1 MEGKR
6 LWQHQLHRRRLLRG
20 AALSSAGLAAAAVLG
35 CSRGEKPQPTPAA
48 AQPKR
53 GGVLRRVSKTTAF
66 NGGLDPHVQQGSQTG
81 EMGLFYQTLVRLNPH
96 DNMVEPELAQR
107 WEQPSP
113 TDYVFTLAPNVKWH
127 NKPPANG
134 RALVAADVMFSLERL
149 RTNDPRFLS
158 RSLLDLV
165 DKIEAVNTTTVRIT
179 TKEPDVT
186 TVNNLAALSAKILAP
201 EVVEKAGD
209 KFGTADVAVGT
220 GAFILQALDDTGVV
234 VVRNPDYWKPGLPY
248 LDGVN
253 LAVIRE
259 PQAEW
264 AAFLAGQIDF
274 AYVPGTEAKK
284 VSVEQADKFDLRWFK
299 DVSNV
304 VCLAN
309 LQRKPFDDPRVSRA
323 LKLLV
328 DHQEAKTAYAEVWWG
343 RGYISVAFGAALDGW
358 DFTEEEYQTRF
369 LEFKQPKD
377 EAVREA
383 LRLLAAAGFSREN
396 PLRFVLNGQRGTGA
410 DSFQNAYSELLHG
423 QFLRLGQGVVQPVEL
438 RLFDQATNRQVMS
451 RRDFEY
457 AINSLVPG
465 QPFDPDDWFRTIY
478 RTGGS
483 RNYGNYSDPKLD
495 AMVDRQ
501 RTIFDVPQRKAAVKE
516 ILAYLIENAPY
527 TSFSGRYILN
537 AAKLW
542 VQEWVPE
549 GLSAIRGYY
558 YERTW
563 LNL

>member
-1 MEGKR
+1 MEERRFWQQR
-6 LWQHQLHRRRLLRG
+6 LYRRQVLQG
-20 AALSSAGLAAAAVLG
+20 AALSSAGLAAVAAFG
-35 CSRGEKPQPTPAA
+35 CGRGERTQITREAV
-48 AQPKR
+48 QPKR
-53 GGVLRRVSKTTAF
+53 GGVLRRASKTTAF

-81 EMGLFYQTLVRLNPH
+81 EMGLFYQTLVRLNPR
-96 DNMVEPELAQR
+96 DITVEPELAQR

-113 TDYVFTLAPNVKWH
+113 TEYLFRLAPAVKWH

-134 RALVAADVMFSLERL
+134 RALVASDVVFSLERL

-165 DKIEAVNTTTVRIT
+165 DKIEAVDPATVRIT

-186 TVNNLAALSAKILAP
+186 TLSNLAALSAKVLAP

-220 GAFILQALDDTGVV
+220 GAFILQTLDDTGAV

-248 LDGVN
+248 LDSVH
-253 LAVIRE
+253 LTVIRE
-259 PQAEW
+259 AQAEW

-274 AYVPGTEAKK
+274 AYVPGTESKK
-284 VSVEQADKFDLRWFK
+284 VAAEQADKFDLRWFK

-309 LQRKPFDDPRVSRA
+309 LQRKPFDDPRVTRA

-343 RGYISVAFGAALDGW
+343 RGYISAVFGAALDGW
-358 DFTEEEYQTRF
+358 DFTEEEYQARF
-369 LEFKQPKD
+369 LEFKQPKE

-383 LRLLAAAGFSREN
+383 LRLLAAAGFTRET
-396 PLRFVLNGQRGTGA
+396 PLRFVLNGQRGVGA
-410 DSFQNAYSELLHG
+410 ETFSNAFSQLLHG

-478 RTGGS
+478 HTKGS
-483 RNYGNYSDPKLD
+483 RNYGGYSDPKLD
-495 AMVDRQ
+495 AMIDRQ
-501 RTIFDVPQRKAAVKE
+501 RTLFDVAQRKAAVKE
-516 ILAYLIENAPY
+516 IIVYLIENAPY
-527 TSFSGRYILN
+527 TSFSGRYVLN
-537 AAKLW
+537 AAKPW

-549 GLSAIRGYY
+549 GLSAVRGDY